1 MAYRNYLIISTI
13 LLLVAGYW
21 LYDDS
26 MGGINPI
33 GRAKQHI
40 DQGADY
46 FITDALIREY
56 NVDGVLGYQL
66 VADTISH
73 FSHNDTTLL
82 QQPLL
87 TTFGENGEVTTTRS
101 VHGKLLPGGDDIEL
115 WDNVVIIQSRPSA
128 ENPEGELVQR
138 VRMDTDFII
147 VTPDEAYADTDRP
160 VVIVNPTGVTRAIGM
175 SAWYQ
180 EGKVHL
186 KSTVRGVHEFGQG
199 AD

>member
-1 MAYRNYLIISTI
+1 M
-13 LLLVAGYW
+13 
-21 LYDDS
+21 
-26 MGGINPI
+26 
-33 GRAKQHI
+33 
-40 DQGADY
+40 
-46 FITDALIREY
+46 
-56 NVDGVLGYQL
+56 
-66 VADTISH
+66 
-73 FSHNDTTLL
+73 
-82 QQPLL
+82 
-87 TTFGENGEVTTTRS
+87 
-101 VHGKLLPGGDDIEL
+101 
-115 WDNVVIIQSRPSA
+115 
-128 ENPEGELVQR
+128 QR

>member
-73 FSHNDTTLL
+73 FSHSDTTLL